1 MVLYNRKVVLNFM
14 PLARQL
20 ERWSPVPFYVAGG
33 DIMTA
38 YEILMVIITIALLVV
53 EIIKLCKSENKK

>member
-1 MVLYNRKVVLNFM
+1 M

-38 YEILMVIITIALLVV
+38 YEILMVIVTIALLVV
-53 EIIKLCKSENKK
+53 ENIKLCKSENKK